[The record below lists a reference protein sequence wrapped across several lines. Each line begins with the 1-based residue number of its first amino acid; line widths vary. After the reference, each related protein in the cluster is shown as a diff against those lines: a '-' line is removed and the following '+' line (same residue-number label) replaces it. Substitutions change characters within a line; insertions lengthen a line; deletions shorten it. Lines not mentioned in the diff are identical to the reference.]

1 MRTSLLSS
9 LLSSLPNTM
18 RSARRALTVLVVFA
32 LPACAGHHHLGEY
45 TFTERSMAVVVV
57 SPPAPGLLTGGYN
70 LQADDPVGSVLRA
83 GTKTAKDVEA
93 RRARARLDSATARV
107 GATGDLAQRTLE
119 RTSRYLGTRPVTS
132 ANDADYLL
140 EVRMK
145 NFGLDARGQSS
156 AYLYTNA
163 EAVLLDRRSGR
174 EIWNVSVHG
183 TDRLTPHIRG
193 AGDLPGAG
201 NIIAASSLATMSVA
215 DFEDALQQLAELSSN
230 VVADELRSALR
241 DVRK

>member
-1 MRTSLLSS
+1 MWTSPSS
-9 LLSSLPNTM
+9 PLPLHTP
-18 RSARRALTVLVVFA
+18 RSVQRALLALAVLA

-45 TFTERSMAVVVV
+45 TFAERSMAVVVLDA
-57 SPPAPGLLTGGYN
+57 PAPALLTNGYN
-70 LQADDPVGSVLRA
+70 LRADDDPVTAVLRA
-83 GTKTAKDVEA
+83 GTTAAKDVEA

-107 GATGDLAQRTLE
+107 GPTGDLAQRTLE
-119 RTSRYLGTRPVTS
+119 RASRYLGTRPVSS
-132 ANDADYLL
+132 ANDADFLL

-163 EAVLLDRRSGR
+163 EAVLLERRTGR

-183 TDRLTPHIRG
+183 TDRLTPRLRG
-193 AGDLPGAG
+193 AADAPGAG
-201 NIIAASSLATMSVA
+201 NILAASSLASMSVA
-215 DFEDALQQLAELSSN
+215 DFQDALQQLAQLSSN

>member
-1 MRTSLLSS
+1 MRLLPSSPLSTTPRRWRAARSLACTL
-9 LLSSLPNTM
+9 
-18 RSARRALTVLVVFA
+18 AVFA

-57 SPPAPGLLTGGYN
+57 SPPAPGLLIGGYN
-70 LQADDPVGSVLRA
+70 LRADDNPVSTVLRA
-83 GTKTAKDVEA
+83 GTVAAKDVEA

-119 RTSRYLGTRPVTS
+119 RTSRYLGTRPVTGT
-132 ANDADYLL
+132 NDADFLL

-145 NFGLDARGQSS
+145 SFGLDARGQSS

-174 EIWNVSVHG
+174 EIWNVAVHG
-183 TDRLTPHIRG
+183 TDRLTPRVRNAG
-193 AGDLPGAG
+193 AVPGAG
-201 NIIAASSLATMSVA
+201 AIIAAGSLATMSVA
-215 DFEDALQQLAELSSN
+215 DFQDALQQLAELSSN

>member
-1 MRTSLLSS
+1 MQTSHP
-9 LLSSLPNTM
+9 SSLPNIL
-18 RSARRALTVLVVFA
+18 RSARRALAVLAALA

-57 SPPAPGLLTGGYN
+57 AAPSPGLLTSGYN
-70 LQADDPVGSVLRA
+70 LSAADDPVSTVLRA
-83 GTKTAKDVEA
+83 GTKAAKDVEA

-132 ANDADYLL
+132 ASDADYLL

-183 TDRLTPHIRG
+183 TDRLTPRLRG
-193 AGDLPGAG
+193 TGDVPGAG

-215 DFEDALQQLAELSSN
+215 DFEDALQQLAQLSSN

>member
-1 MRTSLLSS
+1 MRTSSS
-9 LLSSLPNTM
+9 ASLQQHPP
-18 RSARRALTVLVVFA
+18 RSVRRALVALAVLT

-45 TFTERSMAVVVV
+45 TFAERSMAVVVL
-57 SPPAPGLLTGGYN
+57 SAPAPGLLTSGYN
-70 LQADDPVGSVLRA
+70 LRADDDPVTAVLRA
-83 GTKTAKDVEA
+83 GTTAAKDVEA

-107 GATGDLAQRTLE
+107 GPTGDLAQRTLE
-119 RTSRYLGTRPVTS
+119 RASRYLGTRPVTS
-132 ANDADYLL
+132 ENDADFLL

-145 NFGLDARGQSS
+145 NFGLDARGSSS

-163 EAVLLDRRSGR
+163 EAVLLDRRTGR

-183 TDRLTPHIRG
+183 TDRLTPRVRG
-193 AGDLPGAG
+193 AADVPGAG
-201 NIIAASSLATMSVA
+201 NIITASSLASMSVA
-215 DFEDALQQLAELSSN
+215 DFQDALQQLAELSSN

>member
-1 MRTSLLSS
+1 
-9 LLSSLPNTM
+9 M
-18 RSARRALTVLVVFA
+18 RSSTSSFPWRAARSLTCTLAVLA

-45 TFTERSMAVVVV
+45 TFAQRSMAVVVV
-57 SPPAPGLLTGGYN
+57 SSPAPSLLTGGYD
-70 LQADDPVGSVLRA
+70 LRADDPVGSVLRA
-83 GTKTAKDVEA
+83 GTVAAKDVEA
-93 RRARARLDSATARV
+93 RRAHARLDSAAAIV

-119 RTSRYLGTRPVTS
+119 RTSRYLGTRPVQG
-132 ANDADYLL
+132 AADADFLL

-174 EIWNVSVHG
+174 EIWNCAVHG
-183 TDRLTPHIRG
+183 TDRLTPRVRG
-193 AGDLPGAG
+193 ATNVPGAG
-201 NIIAASSLATMSVA
+201 AIITASSLATMSVA
-215 DFEDALQQLAELSSN
+215 DFQDALQQLAELSSN

>member
-1 MRTSLLSS
+1 MRTSHPSS
-9 LLSSLPNTM
+9 LRLHPA
-18 RSARRALTVLVVFA
+18 RSAGSALLALAVIA
-32 LPACAGHHHLGEY
+32 LPACAGHHHLGDY
-45 TFTERSMAVVVV
+45 TFAERSMAVVVL
-57 SPPAPGLLTGGYN
+57 SSPAPGLLTSGYN
-70 LQADDPVGSVLRA
+70 LRADDDPLAAVLRA
-83 GTKTAKDVEA
+83 GTSAAKDVEA

-107 GATGDLAQRTLE
+107 GPTGDLAQRTLE

-132 ANDADYLL
+132 TNDADFLL

-145 NFGLDARGQSS
+145 NFGLDARGSSS

-163 EAVLLDRRSGR
+163 EAVLLDRRTGR

-183 TDRLTPHIRG
+183 TDRLTPRVRGTADVPG
-193 AGDLPGAG
+193 AGD
-201 NIIAASSLATMSVA
+201 IIAAGSLATMSVA
-215 DFEDALQQLAELSSN
+215 DFQDALQQLAVLSSN